1 MHGLPR
7 NDLVVSI
14 GLEAIVLL
22 YFLRLSHV
30 ACASESEFEER
41 VPSGDHLFQILYLLR
56 RN

>member
-14 GLEAIVLL
+14 GLDGGHRLILFLEILL
-22 YFLRLSHV
+22 CGVR
-30 ACASESEFEER
+30 ESDFEER
-41 VPSGDHLFQILYLLR
+41 VPSGDLLFHIPYPLR